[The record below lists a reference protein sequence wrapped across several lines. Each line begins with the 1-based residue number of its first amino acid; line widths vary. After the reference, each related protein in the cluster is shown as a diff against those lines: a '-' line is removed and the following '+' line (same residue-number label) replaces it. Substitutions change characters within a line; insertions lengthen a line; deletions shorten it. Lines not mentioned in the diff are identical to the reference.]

1 MVLGTPSLVHAGI
14 DGVLATG
21 SSVLGVGRQGGG
33 GVVER
38 SSRGGRR
45 GRGRSQR
52 HSSAGGQ
59 VQRRRGRGS
68 SQQCGCGCVVCGVC
82 ELRYGEAEVETRR
95 GGCGWLWN
103 VGDAGGDNGSPD
115 RRSCWTRTSA
125 GGRKSA
131 KRRQDRV
138 KEPARRPMAAALL
151 GVPTDHVSR
160 LTSHISRWPV
170 SLGQAMTC
178 IQDRLHHHTLT
189 PDHEPRV
196 VWGPDGHALSAAY
209 SRPANSPCNPHKD
222 TASGTP
228 R

>member
-1 MVLGTPSLVHAGI
+1 VRVR
-14 DGVLATG
+14 V
-21 SSVLGVGRQGGG
+21 
-33 GVVER
+33 
-38 SSRGGRR
+38 
-45 GRGRSQR
+45 
-52 HSSAGGQ
+52 
-59 VQRRRGRGS
+59 
-68 SQQCGCGCVVCGVC
+68 CVVCGVC

-103 VGDAGGDNGSPD
+103 VGAAGGDNGSPD

-138 KEPARRPMAAALL
+138 KEPARRPMAAGSLAR
-151 GVPTDHVSR
+151 GPTDHVSR
-160 LTSHISRWPV
+160 LTSHISRLAV

-178 IQDRLHHHTLT
+178 IQDRLHHHTLS
-189 PDHEPRV
+189 PDHDHEPRV
-196 VWGPDGHALSAAY
+196 VWGPDGHALCAAY

-222 TASGTP
+222 TASGSP